1 MSTIKIQ
8 GNVYNALRT
17 CAATNDEVRYYLR
30 GMLVDA
36 ANELL
41 VTTDGHRLLTYPIDK
56 DSTGTRSEIA
66 TDLPDRIVSMSTRKA
81 DREGLIVV
89 ELDDDPRSVDY
100 MHATITSF
108 SKTGKQKWRELVEI
122 IDGKFPDYERVIPE
136 RPSEKIATAALTY
149 NPTLIGS
156 MVDALTSKPVA
167 CRVMPTDGKGSGPL
181 WVEVAG
187 FPDAVLILM
196 PMRW

>member
-17 CAATNDEVRYYLR
+17 CAAPNDEVRYYLR
-30 GMLVDA
+30 GMLVDS
-36 ANELL
+36 ANSLL
-41 VTTDGHRLLTYPIDK
+41 VATDGHRLLTYPID
-56 DSTGTRSEIA
+56 REQSEIGA
-66 TDLPDRIVSMSTRKA
+66 DLPDRIVSMSTRKA

-89 ELDDDPRSVDY
+89 ELNDDPASVDY
-100 MHATITSF
+100 MHATITLFARS
-108 SKTGKQKWRELVEI
+108 GKQKWRELVEV
-122 IDGKFPDYERVIPE
+122 IDGKFPDYERVLPD

-149 NPTLIGS
+149 NPSLIGS

-167 CRVMPTDGKGSGPL
+167 CRVMPTDGKGEGPL

>member
-1 MSTIKIQ
+1 MTTLKIE
-8 GNVYNALRT
+8 GNIYNALRT
-17 CAATNDEVRYYLR
+17 VAATDDEVRYYLR
-30 GMLVDA
+30 GMLVDSSNSLFVA
-36 ANELL
+36 
-41 VTTDGHRLLTYPIDK
+41 TDGHRLLTYPID
-56 DSTGTRSEIA
+56 REQSEIG

-81 DREGLIVV
+81 DRAGLIVV
-89 ELDDDPRSVDY
+89 ELNDDPASVDY

-108 SKTGKQKWRELVEI
+108 STTGKQKWRELVEVV
-122 IDGKFPDYERVIPE
+122 DGKFPDYAKVIPE

-156 MVDALTSKPVA
+156 MVDALTAKPVA
-167 CRVMPTDGKGSGPL
+167 CRVMPTDNKGSGPL